1 MGHILWLN
9 DSSNKQLKECL
20 QQQEAVS
27 MYIWAWEYIGH
38 ILWKSAWNMS
48 TLHLVELLIDMKEG
62 IDVKVGISF
71 VLTIKKN
78 RKIQM

>member
-1 MGHILWLN
+1 
-9 DSSNKQLKECL
+9 
-20 QQQEAVS
+20 
-27 MYIWAWEYIGH
+27 
-38 ILWKSAWNMS
+38 MS